1 MICCLICCCC
11 IAHQFFEMRSNPS
24 YAQQVL
30 TQLEVAT
37 AALVDAM
44 EIELLVV
51 SYCMRCMASCTV
63 VV

>member
-1 MICCLICCCC
+1 
-11 IAHQFFEMRSNPS
+11 MRSNPS